1 MNLYSKYNF
10 DNNVEIFGYIF
21 DYGTV
26 IWLIIYVVIN
36 ILKVFIFLI
45 NFKIDLYNYNFQRG
59 LFIFLFKKKLE
70 NGLEWLYFLV

>member
-21 DYGTV
+21 DYGMV
-26 IWLIIYVVIN
+26 IWLIFYVVIN

-59 LFIFLFKKKLE
+59 LFIFLLKKKLE